1 MKTPYKHMEAPYNV
15 QAVSLQRHIAQ
26 GEEFCQLRQP
36 AITVEKSVECFM
48 LKRGTPMIPKTQY
61 LLWKKE
67 SEDGI
72 GYKDETTTMK
82 KIEEKQVEKIA
93 DHSLWPIPRY
103 PKEHQHHSTWL
114 WLMTMSFPLA
124 SWIPHSRLRLIQGT
138 IHAYQSF

>member
-1 MKTPYKHMEAPYNV
+1 MQGKFRQCPDNKALPNIEMKQPHMKTPYKHMEAPYNV
-15 QAVSLQRHIAQ
+15 QAISLQRHIAQ
-26 GEEFCQLRQP
+26 VEEFCRLGQP

-93 DHSLWPIPRY
+93 DRSL
-103 PKEHQHHSTWL
+103 
-114 WLMTMSFPLA
+114 
-124 SWIPHSRLRLIQGT
+124 
-138 IHAYQSF
+138 

>member
-1 MKTPYKHMEAPYNV
+1 
-15 QAVSLQRHIAQ
+15 
-26 GEEFCQLRQP
+26 
-36 AITVEKSVECFM
+36 
-48 LKRGTPMIPKTQY
+48 
-61 LLWKKE
+61 
-67 SEDGI
+67 
-72 GYKDETTTMK
+72 MK